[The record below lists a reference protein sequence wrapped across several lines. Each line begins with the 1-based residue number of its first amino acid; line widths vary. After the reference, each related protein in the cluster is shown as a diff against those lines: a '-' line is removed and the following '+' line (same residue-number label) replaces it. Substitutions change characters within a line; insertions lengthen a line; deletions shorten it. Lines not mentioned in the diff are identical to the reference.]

1 MRLAEV
7 QSKLKLARVQERDRS
22 PSPIPDIHKALFKV
36 TTAGLTGSYIKLNSR
51 LASLLNLGNLIGE
64 VLSAVWRKN

>member
-7 QSKLKLARVQERDRS
+7 QSKLKLARDQERDRS

-36 TTAGLTGSYIKLNSR
+36 TAAGSSGDVLR
-51 LASLLNLGNLIGE
+51 LGKSKIIQK
-64 VLSAVWRKN
+64 KNGH